1 MEKKLLTI
9 IENCL
14 EMAQSKD
21 GNRQRA
27 LYLLALWSIKE
38 LAIEE
43 INKK

>member
-14 EMAQSKD
+14 EMAQGKD

-38 LAIEE
+38 IAMEKLT
-43 INKK
+43 KK